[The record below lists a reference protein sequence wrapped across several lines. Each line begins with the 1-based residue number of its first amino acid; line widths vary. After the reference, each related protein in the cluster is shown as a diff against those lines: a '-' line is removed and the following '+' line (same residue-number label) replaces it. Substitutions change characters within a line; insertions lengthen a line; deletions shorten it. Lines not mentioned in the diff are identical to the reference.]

1 LRHIGSSRSVAHANQ
16 LRCDDR
22 PARNTTP
29 WREDLRSLRRNHGI
43 EPGPTA
49 SRHHP
54 GYTDLHMA
62 KKKRPRLTPELERQY
77 REWLK
82 ARGLADVSFTQDV
95 DGEVHTPAP
104 SGADGASVEA
114 WLREANI
121 GDVGFDESGS
131 DDIDEEET
139 PATSATAKSWWS
151 DWRVIRAIALVAAI
165 AAAMMA

>member
-1 LRHIGSSRSVAHANQ
+1 
-16 LRCDDR
+16 
-22 PARNTTP
+22 
-29 WREDLRSLRRNHGI
+29 
-43 EPGPTA
+43 
-49 SRHHP
+49 
-54 GYTDLHMA
+54 MA